1 MMCAMTIVQKP
12 SSRPTR
18 LKPWTKIVSRLAP
31 RTISGVAI
39 GTKTRKLPASLPLN
53 RCRTRAKAIIV
64 PRTVATSVAI
74 APIWIEVASD
84 SHTPGAP
91 HGFCQCL
98 SVGPAAE
105 FHVMFDFV

>member
-1 MMCAMTIVQKP
+1 M
-12 SSRPTR
+12 
-18 LKPWTKIVSRLAP
+18 
-31 RTISGVAI
+31 
-39 GTKTRKLPASLPLN
+39 
-53 RCRTRAKAIIV
+53 

-74 APIWIEVASD
+74 APIWIEVTSD